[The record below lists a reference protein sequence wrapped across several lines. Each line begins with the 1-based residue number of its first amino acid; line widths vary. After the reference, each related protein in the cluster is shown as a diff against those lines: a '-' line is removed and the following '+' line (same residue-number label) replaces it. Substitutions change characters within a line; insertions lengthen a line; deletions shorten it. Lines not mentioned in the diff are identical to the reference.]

1 MVGVALEEEFRR
13 RREKLTYVP
22 VAFDDV
28 EGVCESVLVQ
38 DVSIPNELE
47 GGDQLIECRGGLR
60 SLVHFTVFP
69 SFVPNWVCI
78 NKNGEVSVRILYW
91 G

>member
-47 GGDQLIECRGGLR
+47 GGDQLIECRSGPG
-60 SLVHFTVFP
+60 SLVHFTVRP
-69 SFVPNWVCI
+69 SFVSYWACS
-78 NKNGEVSVRILYW
+78 NKTVDL
-91 G
+91 